1 MKPVLLT
8 LMLAACTN
16 ANHMGNPLTWPG
28 QVLQTTL
35 SNAAYDAR
43 RSKVAAF
50 VTANQIAILTEAKAG
65 SGPTLTAAYDLAK
78 IPQTRRAELTREL
91 ATNPAYQTSTEA
103 VIIAL
108 MAHSA

>member
-16 ANHMGNPLTWPG
+16 ANHLGNPLTWPG

-43 RSKVAAF
+43 RAKVSSFVAAHQ
-50 VTANQIAILTEAKAG
+50 TAILTEAKAK
-65 SGPTLTAAYDLAK
+65 SGPTLTAVYDLAK
-78 IPQTRRAELTREL
+78 IPQTRRAALTREL
-91 ATNPAYQTSTEA
+91 ATNPHYQTSTDA
-103 VIIAL
+103 LTVAL